1 MTETTQDWF
10 DKILVNPA
18 SEYDAPSE
26 VLTDE
31 RLTSAQKK
39 TVLAEW
45 EQDAASLAE
54 AVAEGMGGG
63 EANKLMEVKKARLAL
78 EGMG

>member
-1 MTETTQDWF
+1 MTEATQDWF
-10 DKILVNPA
+10 EKILVNPA
-18 SEYDAPSE
+18 AEYEAPSE

-31 RLTSAQKK
+31 RLSCDQKK

-78 EGMG
+78 DCMA

>member
-1 MTETTQDWF
+1 MTDATQDWF
-10 DKILVNPA
+10 EKILANPA
-18 SEYDAPSE
+18 AEYAAPSE

-31 RLTSAQKK
+31 RLTGAQKK

-45 EQDAASLAE
+45 ELDAARLEES
-54 AVAEGMGGG
+54 VAEGMGGG

-78 EGMG
+78 DCMA

>member
-1 MTETTQDWF
+1 
-10 DKILVNPA
+10 
-18 SEYDAPSE
+18 
-26 VLTDE
+26 
-31 RLTSAQKK
+31 
-39 TVLAEW
+39 VLAEW

>member
-1 MTETTQDWF
+1 MTETTQEWF

-18 SEYDAPSE
+18 AEYATPSE

-31 RLTSAQKK
+31 RLTGDQKK

-45 EQDAASLAE
+45 EQDAARLEES
-54 AVAEGMGGG
+54 VAEGMGGG
-63 EANKLMEVKKARLAL
+63 EANRLMEVKQARRAL
-78 EGMG
+78 GSIV